1 MNNEIAVTPVQI
13 ALVKETWARV
23 VPISETASRLFYD
36 RLFET
41 SPQLAPM
48 FYGVDLVSQRQKLV
62 KAINMVV
69 MSLERIDTL
78 IPSIRALGQRHL
90 NYGAEESHY
99 AEVGAALLWTLETG
113 LGEDWTEE
121 AATAWTNA
129 YQLLAGVMLEGAR
142 EGMENAA

>member
-1 MNNEIAVTPVQI
+1 MNKQIAVTPAQI
-13 ALVKETWARV
+13 ALVKETWARLI
-23 VPISETASRLFYD
+23 PISETASRLFYD

-41 SPQLAPM
+41 SPHLAPM

-78 IPSIRALGQRHL
+78 IPSIRDLGQRHL

-99 AEVGAALLWTLETG
+99 AQVGAALLWTLASG
-113 LGEDWTEE
+113 LGDDWSEE
-121 AATAWTNA
+121 AETAWSNA

-142 EGMENAA
+142 EGMRNAA

>member
-1 MNNEIAVTPVQI
+1 MSNETAITAKQI
-13 ALVKETWARV
+13 ELVKQTWGKV
-23 VPISETASRLFYD
+23 VPIADTASKLFYD

-48 FYGVDLVSQRQKLV
+48 FRGVDLASQRQKLV

-78 IPSIRALGQRHL
+78 LPTIRELGKRHVA
-90 NYGAEESHY
+90 YGVEETHY

-113 LGEDWTEE
+113 LGDAWSDEAE
-121 AATAWTNA
+121 AAWTRA
-129 YQLLAGVMLEGAR
+129 YRLLSGVMMEGAKQGVR
-142 EGMENAA
+142 NAA

>member
-1 MNNEIAVTPVQI
+1 MSNQTAVTPAQI
-13 ALVKETWARV
+13 ALVKETWSKV
-23 VPISETASRLFYD
+23 IPISETASRIFYD

-78 IPSIRALGQRHL
+78 IPSIRDLGQRHL

-99 AEVGAALLWTLETG
+99 AQVGAALLWTLATG
-113 LGEDWTEE
+113 LGEDWSEE
-121 AATAWTNA
+121 AETAWTNA
-129 YQLLAGVMLEGAR
+129 YQLLASVMLEGAK
-142 EGMENAA
+142 EGMQNAA